1 MQDLQSSAMQ
11 YNLKP
16 DHSSTSAV
24 YTHFIQD
31 FSPFRSLMH
40 LASSV
45 FAAEKVY
52 F

>member
-1 MQDLQSSAMQ
+1 MQDLQSGAIQ
-11 YNLKP
+11 YILKP
-16 DHSSTSAV
+16 DYLSTFAV

-40 LASSV
+40 LASSA
-45 FAAEKVY
+45 FGAEKVY